1 MKKLFSILLAVAALT
16 LVGCQTV
23 DLSPLEKRVAD
34 LEKTVQRLDE
44 ISLTGDYITDIQ
56 PLSEN
61 GEIVG
66 YVVTFKEHGTFTV
79 RNGKNGQDGVG
90 TPGDPGLPGADGD
103 TWFADVTVTDDT
115 VVFTLA
121 DENNTQFVIPRA
133 GEAADFGLIIEQR
146 EWTVSTGGQK
156 VKVPFTIKGGD
167 DQTVVSVMASEGYKA
182 TVEAD
187 KIIIVAPEEPGD
199 AQIWAVAENGAGKS
213 SVVVLRIKYAEAQ
226 IIEPDK
232 TKWTVSADG
241 NVITIDLGG
250 ESTQSAIVLAQ
261 STEIAG
267 ATLLSKFS
275 VATTMDGEEW
285 EDVLTDQ
292 PLAGRGGSQI
302 FELGKFVNATKLK
315 VTLSEPF
322 EADLPV
328 KLPEVDV
335 MCGETAT
342 GELVEMAAVPELRN
356 AKAPFETDGVGHA
369 NPNQGDRW
377 QYLYWWNCTQSTWGI
392 TFDTASGM
400 PCFWGCAAW
409 GTSDTVNGKNY
420 QTLDFE
426 PGYYS
431 FDATIHGADDPY
443 DVDIFIFAAKGEGGD
458 DGVNMPSIDAEGNF
472 LPNENTLVSMK
483 VDEIDGHSEPVVASI
498 MFKVETAGKISVGYL
513 GNTYSLQHVGQDSDG
528 NWVHIWGFF
537 AFKEFAISG
546 K

>member
-1 MKKLFSILLAVAALT
+1 MKKHFSILFVMAAIA

-23 DLSPLEKRVAD
+23 DLTPLEKRVSE
-34 LEKTVQRLDE
+34 LETIVHNLQE
-44 ISLTGDYITDIQ
+44 ISLTGDYVTDIQ
-56 PLSEN
+56 PLTEN
-61 GEIVG
+61 GKIAG
-66 YVVTFKEHGTFTV
+66 YIVTFKEHGTYTV
-79 RNGKNGQDGVG
+79 RNGKDGDPG
-90 TPGDPGLPGADGD
+90 APGDPGDPGAPGEDGD
-103 TWFADVTVTDDT
+103 TWFADVTVTEDT
-115 VVFTLA
+115 VVFTLDDA
-121 DENNTQFVIPRA
+121 NHTQFVIPRA
-133 GEAADFGLIIEQR
+133 GAAADFGLIIEKR
-146 EWTVSTGGQK
+146 EWTVSAGGQK
-156 VKVPFTIKGGD
+156 IRVPYTIKGGD

-213 SVVVLRIKYAEAQ
+213 SVVVLRIKFEEAQ
-226 IIEPDK
+226 IIAPDK

-292 PLAGRGGSQI
+292 PLAGRGGSQV
-302 FELGKFVNATKLK
+302 FDLGKFVNATKLR
-315 VTLSEPF
+315 VTLAEPF
-322 EADLPV
+322 EAELPV

-342 GELVEMAAVPELRN
+342 CELVEMAAVPELRN

-369 NPNQGDRW
+369 APTGERH

-392 TFDTASGM
+392 TFDTAING
-400 PCFWGCAAW
+400 PCMWACAAW
-409 GTSDTVNGKNY
+409 GVGDQKNGKNY
-420 QTLDFE
+420 QTQTFE

-431 FDATIHGADDPY
+431 FDATVVGADDPY
-443 DVDIFIFAAKGEGGD
+443 DIDVFIFAAKGEGGD
-458 DGVNMPSIDAEGNF
+458 DGVNMPSIDTEGNF
-472 LPNENTLVSMK
+472 LPNDNTLSFLK
-483 VDEIDGHSEPVVASI
+483 VDEIDGHDQRVVASI
-498 MFKVETAGKISVGYL
+498 SFKVETAGPISVGYL
-513 GNTYSLQHVGQDSDG
+513 GNTYSLEHVGQDEAG
-528 NWVHIWGFF
+528 NWVHVWA
-537 AFKEFAISG
+537 AFYFTEFAVSG